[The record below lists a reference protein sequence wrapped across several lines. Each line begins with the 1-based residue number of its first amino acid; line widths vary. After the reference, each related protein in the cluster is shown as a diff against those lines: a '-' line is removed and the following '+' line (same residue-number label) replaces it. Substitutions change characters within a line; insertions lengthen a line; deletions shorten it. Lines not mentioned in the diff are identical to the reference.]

1 MEHRS
6 LSVVAGLIACCLA
19 TPALADDAAREADW
33 NARLERAG
41 ALKAEAV
48 KRQQAADAEYEA
60 ERLACQKKFLVNSCI
75 DKARDKQVEVRRA
88 TRAQEL
94 EGTLQEREVRRE
106 RFAAKEAQRAAEA
119 PVRDAERATRV
130 DEVEARRVA
139 DEARREQA
147 REDKALKADEGARAK
162 AEREA
167 AHRRKV
173 EAHDAERAK
182 RKAEAD
188 ARAGEKQP

>member
-41 ALKAEAV
+41 AMK
-48 KRQQAADAEYEA
+48 ADAEYEA

-94 EGTLQEREVRRE
+94 EGTLLEREVRRE

-119 PVRDAERATRV
+119 PVREAERATRV

-147 REDKALKADEGARAK
+147 REDKALKAEEGARAK

-188 ARAGEKQP
+188 ARASEKQP